1 MDAFARRLA
10 RFSVVVCFF
19 TTISATSAAS
29 YRTQNFIVSAPDGQ
43 LAQAV
48 GDAAEGFRRDLA
60 IYWLGEE
67 LPPWPGPCP
76 IRVVSGPNL
85 AAQGVTQYNR
95 APVRDF
101 QMEVVGTPQRI
112 LDSVLPHEVTH
123 TVLASHFGQPLP
135 RWADEG
141 ICTTVE
147 HSSEKAKHEMKLREF
162 LASGRGIAMNR
173 LFLLAEYPQD
183 ILPMYAQGY
192 SVCRF
197 LIEQKSPRQFV
208 DFLSDYIREPSW
220 TDNIRKHYGYESLA
234 ELQERWLAWVG
245 DGGGSVALY
254 VKNSPNTAASA
265 SSVNT
270 APAMKTASMDR
281 RGRRLMN
288 ELTSIARPSRND
300 RSTENQNDG
309 NPSEPSGWYSRQRDL
324 VASHP
329 GNRAIDAIGT
339 EIMAP
344 PSVRNAN
351 DYYSSAS
358 VQEEQGVRR

>member
-1 MDAFARRLA
+1 MPSLDA
-10 RFSVVVCFF
+10 SCVVVCFF
-19 TTISATSAAS
+19 ATISAASAAS

-60 IYWLGEE
+60 VYWLGEE
-67 LPPWPGPCP
+67 LAPWAGPCP
-76 IRVVSGPNL
+76 IRVIAGPHL

-101 QMEVVGTPQRI
+101 QMEVVGTPERI

-123 TVLASHFGQPLP
+123 TVLATHFGQPLP

-197 LIEQKSPRQFV
+197 LIEQKSPRHFV
-208 DFLSDYIREPSW
+208 DFLSDYIRQPSW

-234 ELQERWLAWVG
+234 ELQDRWLAWVG

-254 VKNSPNTAASA
+254 VKNTPPAAPSTP
-265 SSVNT
+265 SLDTV
-270 APAMKTASMDR
+270 SMDR
-281 RGRRLMN
+281 QRRSLPIEMAS
-288 ELTSIARPSRND
+288 LD
-300 RSTENQNDG
+300 RRAQYEGLAQNQDVGDREIENLV
-309 NPSEPSGWYSRQRDL
+309 EPAGWYSRQRDL
-324 VASHP
+324 VASNR

-344 PSVRNAN
+344 PSVRNATE
-351 DYYSSAS
+351 YYSSAS